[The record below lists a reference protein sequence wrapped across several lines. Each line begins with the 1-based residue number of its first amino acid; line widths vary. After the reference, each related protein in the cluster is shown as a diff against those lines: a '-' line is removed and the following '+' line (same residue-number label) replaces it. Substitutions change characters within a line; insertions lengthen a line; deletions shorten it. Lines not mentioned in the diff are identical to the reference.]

1 METKYVMLQV
11 DNLIYLISD
20 DKATWLRSFN
30 KNIDHND
37 LRTIADVI
45 IDADSRVVIKARYF

>member
-1 METKYVMLQV
+1 METKYVMRQV

-20 DKATWLRSFN
+20 DKATWLGSFN